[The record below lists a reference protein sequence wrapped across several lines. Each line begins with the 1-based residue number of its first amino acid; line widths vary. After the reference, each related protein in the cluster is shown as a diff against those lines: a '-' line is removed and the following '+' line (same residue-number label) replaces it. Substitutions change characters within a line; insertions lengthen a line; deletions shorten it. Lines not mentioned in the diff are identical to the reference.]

1 VRVEMILIEMSKVQ
15 EVQLKQEVF
24 MPAKGG

>member
-1 VRVEMILIEMSKVQ
+1 MILIEMSKVQ

-24 MPAKGG
+24 MLAEGG